1 MVQFIDKSVSAVSMD
16 QAEIDLFVGQYLKER
31 GYDVALLA
39 LTDSSSVT
47 DAAVAALPAGRLR
60 EILDENYERKQAA
73 TAADPAVKELQLPEL
88 ERAGDGHF
96 ARDLWCDLE
105 QVHATN
111 ALTTRIHPDGKAVLS
126 GAADKQIKLTAIPDD
141 PDDASVAVSGS
152 EVVQTC
158 SGPVLC
164 IDINPMNTDLV
175 LAGDM
180 AGGAV
185 VFSLSSRKVVFSPER
200 HRKYVVRVAWSSCG
214 KFFATASYDNEAR
227 LYAARPEA
235 GEEADA
241 EAPYRLVHTVQG
253 TGQVT
258 SVAFT
263 PSTVAPEDAELAVT
277 VRDDHRVH
285 LVSLSTLEPR
295 TINLNANGDSWVSFT
310 AMDVSFSPHGAF
322 VLVSTDKER
331 LILLSRQSGVQ
342 LRNFYGASNDE
353 YSNPRHCWHPSG
365 QYIYA
370 TSQLHEVLVWE
381 VHSAKVVGK
390 MSDHTAPIK
399 DIYYD
404 KGRKM
409 LASTGFDKTVK
420 LWREIL

>member
-1 MVQFIDKSVSAVSMD
+1 M
-16 QAEIDLFVGQYLKER
+16 
-31 GYDVALLA
+31 
-39 LTDSSSVT
+39 
-47 DAAVAALPAGRLR
+47 
-60 EILDENYERKQAA
+60 
-73 TAADPAVKELQLPEL
+73 
-88 ERAGDGHF
+88 
-96 ARDLWCDLE
+96 
-105 QVHATN
+105 
-111 ALTTRIHPDGKAVLS
+111 LS

-241 EAPYRLVHTVQG
+241 EAPYRLVHTVRG
-253 TGQVT
+253 TGQVRTFSLSLSLIRGSGWLLRPLFSLPLLCFPPFYTLAAVTPAVSGRAVAGRLSKPLPWLQVT